1 MPEVIIA
8 IGSNMGDR
16 VAHLVAAT
24 TYLGQLSKA
33 PIRVSGVYES
43 EPVGPGSTEFLN
55 AVVAIQTTLHPK
67 DLLPILKD
75 CERTRGRDPMSP
87 RWADRPLDMDI
98 IGWGNRKFNSALL
111 QVPHASYRD
120 RLFVLLPLR
129 EVCPNWTD
137 PETLVH
143 IDHLIKSAMPMQ
155 IRKTDINLSKVEA

>member
-1 MPEVIIA
+1 
-8 IGSNMGDR
+8 MGDR
-16 VAHLVAAT
+16 LVHLVAAT
-24 TYLGQLSKA
+24 KCLGQLSKA
-33 PIRVSGVYES
+33 PLKLSGVYES

-55 AVVAIQTTLHPK
+55 AVVAIQTALLPR

-75 CERTRGRDPMSP
+75 CEQTQGRDPNAP

-98 IGWGNRKFNSALL
+98 IGWGKRTFKSAQL

-129 EVCPNWTD
+129 DVCPNWTD

-143 IDHLIKSAMPMQ
+143 IDQLIKSAMPIQ
-155 IRKTDINLSKVEA
+155 IRKTANHLDAWET